1 MRIFDVIFK
10 YAESLELEDL
20 KLEADETKGIGTI
33 QGFKDGAKVN
43 LTINLNPIKID
54 NTKPTDDQ
62 IMDYL
67 SLGYS
72 QVKIAD
78 VLGVSQ
84 SYVSN
89 VKRKYI
95 EQEMHSALGVNQSL
109 LYNKDF
115 TEIGEETKTYL
126 EKKEEFLKCVRG
138 CDNEEQEPQE

>member
-89 VKRKYI
+89 VKKKYI
-95 EQEMHSALGVNQSL
+95 EAMHSGLGVNQSL

-115 TEIGEETKTYL
+115 TELGEQPKTYL